1 MTTAPPVVVN
11 GGAAVAC
18 AGRAVRARERALLAW
33 QALADCRFCAHDCG
47 VDRTRGGQ
55 GICRAGAETRVVTCQ
70 LNMADELEL
79 VPTLAI
85 VFSGCDLRCAFCITG
100 APSWNPRAGQ
110 LVAPAAL
117 AARAQAALTAG
128 AKSIMFL
135 GGEATIHLHYLLEV
149 VGQLPDTARLVFK
162 TNGHGAEISR
172 RLLHGLFEVW
182 CVDYKFGNDACAD
195 RLAQVPDYTRVLREN
210 LVWAAGQGD
219 LIVRHV
225 IMPGHV
231 ECCWRPVAEWLAA
244 ELPGVKVNLRSG
256 FWPAWQARRH
266 AELRGTVTAAE
277 VREARAIAAACA
289 LRLVV

>member
-1 MTTAPPVVVN
+1 
-11 GGAAVAC
+11 
-18 AGRAVRARERALLAW
+18 
-33 QALADCRFCAHDCG
+33 
-47 VDRTRGGQ
+47 
-55 GICRAGAETRVVTCQ
+55 
-70 LNMADELEL
+70 MADELEL

-85 VFSGCDLRCAFCITG
+85 AFSGCDLRCAFCITG
-100 APSWNPRAGQ
+100 EPSWNPRAGQ
-110 LVAPAAL
+110 LMDPAAL
-117 AARAQAALTAG
+117 AARGAAALAAG
-128 AKSIMFL
+128 ARSIMFL

-149 VGQLPDTARLVFK
+149 VGHLPDTARLVFK

-195 RLAQVPDYTRVLREN
+195 RLAQVPDYVRVMREN

-231 ECCWRPVAEWLAA
+231 ECCWRPVAQWLAA
-244 ELPGVKVNLRSG
+244 ELPQAKVNLRSG

-266 AELRGTVTAAE
+266 AELTGTVTAAE